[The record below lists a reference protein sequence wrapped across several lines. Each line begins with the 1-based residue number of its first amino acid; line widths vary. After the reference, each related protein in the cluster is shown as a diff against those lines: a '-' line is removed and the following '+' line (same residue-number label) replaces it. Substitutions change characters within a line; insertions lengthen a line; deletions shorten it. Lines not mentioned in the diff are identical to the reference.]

1 METTFSI
8 AISTATALLGYT
20 LSLICFRASLRLRK
34 GVREEG
40 PSFEPDS
47 KRAKLDEA
55 ASSNPV
61 AADLVPETETQEAS
75 YSEASD
81 ASHEWILSARLFG
94 MLAAPPA
101 LKYALFCEY
110 GISGFSRSDDFT
122 LVLSSWIFDNL
133 IYSKIELALLHRCRK
148 KYTFRGLPLF

>member
-8 AISTATALLGYT
+8 AISTATALLGVT

-81 ASHEWILSARLFG
+81 ASHEWILSARPFG
-94 MLAAPPA
+94 CSPRFEVRSLLRIWYLR
-101 LKYALFCEY
+101 LKPIRRFYPC
-110 GISGFSRSDDFT
+110 II
-122 LVLSSWIFDNL
+122 VLDL
-133 IYSKIELALLHRCRK
+133 
-148 KYTFRGLPLF
+148 